1 MKKEYIGKYL
11 SIARRAQAK
20 LLDQKLKK
28 YHISHAQLSLLMT
41 LYNHEGICQQELCRI
56 LNINKAAVTRE
67 LKDLE
72 HKNYIT
78 KVRDQK
84 DRRRFLVYLTDKAL
98 KNKKGIIAIL
108 DKIEEQMRADIS
120 ENKIDEFLDLI
131 KSICTNLNSK
141 TLEEGE

>member
-41 LYNHEGICQQELCRI
+41 LYNQEGICQQELCRI

-72 HKNYIT
+72 QKNYIS
-78 KVRDQK
+78 KVRDHN

-108 DKIEEQMRADIS
+108 DKIEEQMRAGIS
-120 ENKIDEFLDLI
+120 EHRIDEFLDLI